1 MQGNTATG
9 VVIDDPILAPQP
21 VMNRKTRRAFV
32 ALFRRKKLRLM
43 APHVSRTEL
52 AVMRSFFPERY

>member
-1 MQGNTATG
+1 MQGNTATA
-9 VVIDDPILAPQP
+9 VVIDDMPAQQP

-32 ALFRRKKLRLM
+32 TLFRRKKLRLM